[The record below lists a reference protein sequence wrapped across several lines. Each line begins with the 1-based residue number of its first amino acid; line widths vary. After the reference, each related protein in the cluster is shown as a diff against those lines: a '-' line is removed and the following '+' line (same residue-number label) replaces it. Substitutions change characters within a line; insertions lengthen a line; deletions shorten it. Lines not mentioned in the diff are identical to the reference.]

1 MVGAAL
7 GALVSIYTALH
18 YTILL
23 GAQIP
28 MVAARDGLFPRAF
41 QRLTNRGTPGVALL
55 ATGLLITG
63 LIVMNAS
70 KGLVRAYTFINLM
83 ATLATVIPYAFCA
96 MAALV
101 VPSERI
107 ANARRSHSYQ
117 QHRNHCIRRPLFS
130 DRGRRLGRRL
140 LVHVA
145 AACWHARLCMGKTFR
160 FAAFKAMIG
169 ADIRVVLG

>member
-96 MAALV
+96 MAA
-101 VPSERI
+101 PG
-107 ANARRSHSYQ
+107 RSFRKNCKREALAFVSAASQSLHS
-117 QHRNHCIRRPLFS
+117 
-130 DRGRRLGRRL
+130 
-140 LVHVA
+140 A
-145 AACWHARLCMGKTFR
+145 APF
-160 FAAFKAMIG
+160 
-169 ADIRVVLG
+169 